1 MAIEDYFKGS
11 SQAYGQVAG
20 SLLAGRRKKDKKE
33 AKRALIASTVMATF
47 GALQNQQKQTIIDNS
62 NDVKEK
68 YSDIFTNN
76 EELYNLQA
84 GNRAKYMSYVDDKE
98 SYLHAE
104 AVKKFN
110 SDAYIKKEFGENAF
124 SSVNQETLDEEN
136 YTKAV
141 EVFESFKKQAEQ
153 DIKLKGASP
162 AVSTTTFTKFN
173 ELAAKEYKA
182 ALSAVEDD
190 PTKKGLIRAAFNK
203 IFGEDRNGNKRF
215 GTAEKAELEKARDDA
230 TVLRQAREDKVNAPL
245 TLKEEEDNK
254 INTTMN
260 VNSKVNQKINYF
272 SGTTV
277 PLDTNFQTKKE
288 MLKLKKE
295 KFVKEVNTKGYKI
308 SIDDIN
314 TAVEHGYAIPG
325 FKGLADLLATDREN
339 LVTIASKV
347 SKAKEEG
354 LNPWQKGL
362 LNPDERT
369 TWMIAT
375 NMDINARE
383 KSDLELQKIHASLGQ
398 QVDSVDYNKVL
409 SLKKNVDF
417 TASIDATVKGL
428 LEENNY
434 ASVKQLYDNG
444 QVTDKTKGNLQT
456 HIIRGAL
463 YLQNLNKGMG
473 MGDAINKSTKLQM
486 RGFYKFQDDQT
497 KFYNPITYFSNETH
511 QHQYVDL
518 HIISEMEK
526 DITTDKQ
533 ASKIA
538 DYMSTKKYIQDENNG
553 EFKPNK
559 IGKSVVDGNYKF
571 TVVNIANPGQEEYL
585 IWDYENITP

>member
-1 MAIEDYFKGS
+1 MAIEDYLKGS
-11 SQAYGQVAG
+11 SQAYGQLAG
-20 SLLAGRRKKDKKE
+20 SLLAGRRKEDKKE

-190 PTKKGLIRAAFNK
+190 PTKQGLIRAAFNK
-203 IFGEDRNGNKRF
+203 FFGEDRNGNKRF
-215 GTAEKAELEKARDDA
+215 GMAEKAELEKARDDA
-230 TVLRQAREDKVNAPL
+230 AFLRLAREDKVNAPL

-277 PLDTNFQTKKE
+277 PLDYDFKTKKE
-288 MLKLKKE
+288 VLKYEKE
-295 KFVKEVNTKGYKI
+295 NFVTKVNTKDYKI
-308 SIDDIN
+308 KVDDIN
-314 TAVEHGYAIPG
+314 KAVEFGYVIPG
-325 FKGLADLLATDREN
+325 FEGLKNLMQSDRES
-339 LVTIASKV
+339 LVSVAAKV
-347 SKAKEEG
+347 SKIKAEG
-354 LNPWQKGL
+354 NNPWDKGL
-362 LNPDERT
+362 LDSNERSI
-369 TWMIAT
+369 WMIAT
-375 NMDINARE
+375 NMDLNARE
-383 KSDLELQKIHASLGQ
+383 KSDLDLLKIHASLRKD
-398 QVDSVDYNKVL
+398 VNSVDYTKVL
-409 SLKKNVDF
+409 NLSKDKNFTTTIAANVD
-417 TASIDATVKGL
+417 GL
-428 LEENNY
+428 LNEEKYNN
-434 ASVKQLYDNG
+434 VKNLYDEGN
-444 QVTDKTKGNLQT
+444 VSDKTKEQLNT
-456 HIIRGAL
+456 HIIQGAL
-463 YLQNLNKGMG
+463 YLQQVNKGMS
-473 MGDAINKSTKLQM
+473 MGDAINKSTEIQM
-486 RGFYKFQDDQT
+486 NGFYKFQDDP
-497 KFYNPITYFSNETH
+497 FFFSDETH
-511 QHQYVDL
+511 KHQYVDL
-518 HIISEMEK
+518 NIITEMEQE
-526 DITTDKQ
+526 ITSDKQ
-533 ASKIA
+533 AERIA
-538 DYMSTKKYIQDENNG
+538 EYMSTKRYIQNMNKG
-553 EFKPNK
+553 KFKPDTV
-559 IGKSVVDGNYKF
+559 GKSVVDGDYKF
-571 TVVNIANPGQEEYL
+571 TVVNISKSNEEEYL
-585 IWDYENITP
+585 IWEATNVAP

>member
-1 MAIEDYFKGS
+1 MAIEDYLKGS
-11 SQAYGQVAG
+11 SQAYGQLAG
-20 SLLAGRRKKDKKE
+20 SLLAGRRKEDKKE

-47 GALQNQQKQTIIDNS
+47 GALQNQQKQAIIDNS

-173 ELAAKEYKA
+173 ELAVKEYKA

-190 PTKKGLIRAAFNK
+190 PTKQGLIRAAFNK
-203 IFGEDRNGNKRF
+203 FFGEDRNGNKRF
-215 GTAEKAELEKARDDA
+215 GMAEKAELEKARDDA
-230 TVLRQAREDKVNAPL
+230 AFLRLAREDKVNAPL

-277 PLDTNFQTKKE
+277 PLDYDFKTKKE
-288 MLKLKKE
+288 VLKYEKE
-295 KFVKEVNTKGYKI
+295 NFVTKVNTKDYKI
-308 SIDDIN
+308 KVDDIN
-314 TAVEHGYAIPG
+314 KAVEFGYVIPG
-325 FKGLADLLATDREN
+325 FEGLKNLMQSDRES
-339 LVTIASKV
+339 LVSVAAKV
-347 SKAKEEG
+347 SKIKAEG
-354 LNPWQKGL
+354 NNPWDKGL
-362 LNPDERT
+362 LDSNERSI
-369 TWMIAT
+369 WMIAT
-375 NMDINARE
+375 NMDLNARE
-383 KSDLELQKIHASLGQ
+383 KSDLDLLKIHASLRKD
-398 QVDSVDYNKVL
+398 VNSVDYTKVL
-409 SLKKNVDF
+409 NLSKDKNFTTTIAANVD
-417 TASIDATVKGL
+417 GL
-428 LEENNY
+428 LNEEKYNN
-434 ASVKQLYDNG
+434 VKNLYDEGN
-444 QVTDKTKGNLQT
+444 VSDKTKEQLNT
-456 HIIRGAL
+456 HIIQGAL
-463 YLQNLNKGMG
+463 YLQQVNKGMS
-473 MGDAINKSTKLQM
+473 MGDAINKSTEIQM
-486 RGFYKFQDDQT
+486 NGFYKFQDDP
-497 KFYNPITYFSNETH
+497 FFFSDETH
-511 QHQYVDL
+511 KHQYVDL
-518 HIISEMEK
+518 NIITEMEQE
-526 DITTDKQ
+526 ITSDKQ
-533 ASKIA
+533 AERIA
-538 DYMSTKKYIQDENNG
+538 EYMSTKRYIQNMNKG
-553 EFKPNK
+553 KFKPDTV
-559 IGKSVVDGNYKF
+559 GKSVVDGDYKF
-571 TVVNIANPGQEEYL
+571 TVVNISKSNEEEYL
-585 IWDYENITP
+585 IWEATNVAP

>member
-1 MAIEDYFKGS
+1 MAIEDYLKGS
-11 SQAYGQVAG
+11 SQAYGQLAG
-20 SLLAGRRKKDKKE
+20 SLLAGRRKEDKKE

-190 PTKKGLIRAAFNK
+190 PTKQGLIRAAFNK
-203 IFGEDRNGNKRF
+203 FFGEDRNGNKRF
-215 GTAEKAELEKARDDA
+215 GMAEKAELEKARDDA
-230 TVLRQAREDKVNAPL
+230 AFLRLAREDKVNAPL

-277 PLDTNFQTKKE
+277 PLDYDFKTKKE
-288 MLKLKKE
+288 VLKYEKE
-295 KFVKEVNTKGYKI
+295 NFVTKVNTKDYKI
-308 SIDDIN
+308 KVDDIN
-314 TAVEHGYAIPG
+314 KAVEFGYVIPG
-325 FKGLADLLATDREN
+325 FEGLKNLMQSDRES
-339 LVTIASKV
+339 LVSVAAKV
-347 SKAKEEG
+347 SKIKTEG
-354 LNPWQKGL
+354 NNPWDKGL
-362 LNPDERT
+362 LDSNERSI
-369 TWMIAT
+369 WMIAT
-375 NMDINARE
+375 NMDLNARE
-383 KSDLELQKIHASLGQ
+383 KSDLDLLKIHAGLRKD
-398 QVDSVDYNKVL
+398 VNSVDYTKVL
-409 SLKKNVDF
+409 NLSKDKNFTTTIAANVD
-417 TASIDATVKGL
+417 GL
-428 LEENNY
+428 LNEEKYNN
-434 ASVKQLYDNG
+434 VKNLYDEGN
-444 QVTDKTKGNLQT
+444 VSDKTKEQLNT
-456 HIIRGAL
+456 HIIQGAL
-463 YLQNLNKGMG
+463 YLQQVNKGMS
-473 MGDAINKSTKLQM
+473 MGDAINKSTEIQM
-486 RGFYKFQDDQT
+486 NGFYKFQDDP
-497 KFYNPITYFSNETH
+497 FFFSDETH
-511 QHQYVDL
+511 KHQYVDL
-518 HIISEMEK
+518 NIITEMEQE
-526 DITTDKQ
+526 ITSDKQ
-533 ASKIA
+533 AERIA
-538 DYMSTKKYIQDENNG
+538 EYMSTKRYIQNMNEG
-553 EFKPNK
+553 KFKPDTA
-559 IGKSVVDGNYKF
+559 GKSVVDGDYKF
-571 TVVNIANPGQEEYL
+571 TVVNISKSNEEEYL
-585 IWDYENITP
+585 IWEATNVAP

>member
-11 SQAYGQVAG
+11 SQAYGQLAG

-136 YTKAV
+136 YTKAI

-215 GTAEKAELEKARDDA
+215 GMAEKAELEKARDDA
-230 TVLRQAREDKVNAPL
+230 AFLRLAREDKVNAPL

-277 PLDTNFQTKKE
+277 PLDYDFKTKKE
-288 MLKLKKE
+288 VLKYEKE
-295 KFVKEVNTKGYKI
+295 NFVTKVNTKDYKI
-308 SIDDIN
+308 KVDDIN
-314 TAVEHGYAIPG
+314 KAVEFGYVIPG
-325 FKGLADLLATDREN
+325 FEGLKNLMQSDRES
-339 LVTIASKV
+339 LVSVAAKV
-347 SKAKEEG
+347 SKIKTEG
-354 LNPWQKGL
+354 NNPWDKDL
-362 LNPDERT
+362 LDSNERSI
-369 TWMIAT
+369 WMIAT
-375 NMDINARE
+375 NMDLNARE
-383 KSDLELQKIHASLGQ
+383 KSDLDLLKIHAGLRKD
-398 QVDSVDYNKVL
+398 VNSVDYTKVL
-409 SLKKNVDF
+409 NLSKDKNFTTTIAANVD
-417 TASIDATVKGL
+417 GL
-428 LEENNY
+428 LNEEKYNN
-434 ASVKQLYDNG
+434 VKNLYDEGN
-444 QVTDKTKGNLQT
+444 VSDKTKEQLNT
-456 HIIRGAL
+456 HIIQGAL
-463 YLQNLNKGMG
+463 YLQQVNKGMS
-473 MGDAINKSTKLQM
+473 MGDAINKSTEIQM
-486 RGFYKFQDDQT
+486 NGFYKFQDDP
-497 KFYNPITYFSNETH
+497 FFFSDETH
-511 QHQYVDL
+511 KHQYVDL
-518 HIISEMEK
+518 NIITEMEQE
-526 DITTDKQ
+526 ITSDKQ
-533 ASKIA
+533 AERIA
-538 DYMSTKKYIQDENNG
+538 EYMSTKRYIQNMNAG
-553 EFKPNK
+553 KFKPDTV
-559 IGKSVVDGNYKF
+559 GKSVVDGDYKF
-571 TVVNIANPGQEEYL
+571 TVVNISKSNEEEYL
-585 IWDYENITP
+585 IWEATNVAP

>member
-11 SQAYGQVAG
+11 SEAYGQLAG
-20 SLLAGRRKKDKKE
+20 SLLAGNRKADKKR
-33 AKRALIASTVMATF
+33 AKRALIASTVMGTF
-47 GALQNQQKQTIIDNS
+47 GALQQQQKQSIIDAS

-190 PTKKGLIRAAFNK
+190 PTKQGLIRAAFNK
-203 IFGEDRNGNKRF
+203 FFGEDRNGNKRF
-215 GTAEKAELEKARDDA
+215 GMAEKAELEKARDDA
-230 TVLRQAREDKVNAPL
+230 AFLRLAREDKANAPL

-254 INTTMN
+254 INTTIN

-277 PLDTNFQTKKE
+277 PLDYDFKTKKE
-288 MLKLKKE
+288 VLKYEKE
-295 KFVKEVNTKGYKI
+295 NFVTKVNTKDYKI
-308 SIDDIN
+308 KVDDIN
-314 TAVEHGYAIPG
+314 KAVEFGYVIPG
-325 FKGLADLLATDREN
+325 FEGLKNLMQSDRES
-339 LVTIASKV
+339 LVSVAAKV
-347 SKAKEEG
+347 SKIKAEG
-354 LNPWQKGL
+354 NNPWDKGL
-362 LNPDERT
+362 LDSNERSI
-369 TWMIAT
+369 WMIAT
-375 NMDINARE
+375 NMDLNARE
-383 KSDLELQKIHASLGQ
+383 KSDLDLLKIHAGLRKD
-398 QVDSVDYNKVL
+398 VNSVDYTKVL
-409 SLKKNVDF
+409 NLSKDKNFTTTIAANVD
-417 TASIDATVKGL
+417 GL
-428 LEENNY
+428 LNEEKYNN
-434 ASVKQLYDNG
+434 VKNLYDEGN
-444 QVTDKTKGNLQT
+444 VSDKTKEQLNT
-456 HIIRGAL
+456 HIIQGAL
-463 YLQNLNKGMG
+463 YLQQVNKGMS
-473 MGDAINKSTKLQM
+473 MGDAINKSTEIQM
-486 RGFYKFQDDQT
+486 NGFYKFQDDP
-497 KFYNPITYFSNETH
+497 FFFSDETH
-511 QHQYVDL
+511 KHQYVDL
-518 HIISEMEK
+518 NIITEMEQE
-526 DITTDKQ
+526 ITSDKQ
-533 ASKIA
+533 AERIA
-538 DYMSTKKYIQDENNG
+538 EYMSTKRYIQNMNEG
-553 EFKPNK
+553 KFKPDTV
-559 IGKSVVDGNYKF
+559 GKSVVDGDYKF
-571 TVVNIANPGQEEYL
+571 TVVNISKSNEEEYL
-585 IWDYENITP
+585 IWEATNVAP